1 MVRQV
6 IVLSQEEAKR
16 LEQGEVLTN
25 KDVVVVCAKD
35 NFDALRKLV
44 ESEGKE

>member
-1 MVRQV
+1 MRQV
-6 IVLSQEEAKR
+6 IVLSQEEVKR
-16 LEQGEVLTN
+16 LEQGELLTD

-44 ESEGKE
+44 ESEGEE